1 MIFVG
6 ESYNFDEMI
15 QKRKP
20 SLPYVVSVK
29 DLMGFQERKK
39 ELFFKVTHLISSSR
53 SRMIEPGPPPQS
65 IGGSGCQSQLHFE
78 LWILFAAVLV
88 FGYSQSWFK
97 KRRMKK
103 RIEKKN
109 DPKNGAPEIKK

>member
-39 ELFFKVTHLISSSR
+39 RTFF
-53 SRMIEPGPPPQS
+53 
-65 IGGSGCQSQLHFE
+65 
-78 LWILFAAVLV
+78 
-88 FGYSQSWFK
+88 
-97 KRRMKK
+97 
-103 RIEKKN
+103 
-109 DPKNGAPEIKK
+109 